1 MKAKAGNSIKL
12 GVFVTAG
19 LALLIT
25 GIYFIGQKQRLFSD
39 VFRISGVF
47 NNVSGLQVGNNV
59 RFSGINIGTVENIT
73 IISDTSVRVDMII
86 DEDVQKFIKK
96 DATAII
102 GSEGLMGNKTV
113 NIAAGSIS
121 EKEINDQDVI
131 RTMKPVDFDEIL
143 GQLNTTTQNAAL
155 ITDDLSAI
163 MNSIRTGKGTVGK
176 LFMDT
181 TLAKD
186 LNQTIRNLRGGTK
199 GFEENMDAVQHSIL
213 LRGAFK
219 KKKSDEKEKQ
229 EEKKEQKEQRDQK

>member
-1 MKAKAGNSIKL
+1 MKAKTGNSIKL

-19 LALLIT
+19 FVLLIA

-39 VFRISGVF
+39 VFRINAVF
-47 NNVSGLQVGNNV
+47 NNVNGLQVGNNI

-73 IISDTSVRVDMII
+73 IITDTSVRVDMII

-102 GSEGLMGNKTV
+102 GSEGLMGNKTI
-113 NIAAGSIS
+113 NIAPGSIN
-121 EKEINDQDVI
+121 EKQIEDQDVVK
-131 RTMKPVDFDEIL
+131 TLKPVDFDEIL

-181 TLAKD
+181 TLAKELD
-186 LNQTIRNLRGGTK
+186 QTMKNLRGGTK
-199 GFEENMDAVQHSIL
+199 GFEENMNAAQHSFL

-219 KKKSDEKEKQ
+219 KKKSEEKEKQ
-229 EEKKEQKEQRDQK
+229 EEKKEQQKESEK

>member
-1 MKAKAGNSIKL
+1 MKNKAGNSIKL
-12 GVFVTAG
+12 GVFIIAG
-19 LALLIT
+19 IILLIT
-25 GIYFIGQKQRLFSD
+25 GIYFIGQKQRLFSN

-47 NNVSGLQVGNNV
+47 NNVSGLQVGNNI
-59 RFSGINIGTVENIT
+59 RFSGINVGTVENIT

-113 NIAAGSIS
+113 NIAPGTMS
-121 EKEINDQDVI
+121 EAEIEDQATI
-131 RTMKPVDFDEIL
+131 QTTKPVDFDEIL
-143 GQLNTTTQNAAL
+143 GQLNTTTQNAAV

-163 MNSIRTGKGTVGK
+163 IGSIRSGKGTVGK

-181 TLAKD
+181 TLATD
-186 LNQTIRNLRGGTK
+186 LNQTIKNLRGGTK
-199 GFEENMDAVQHSIL
+199 GFEENMNAAKHSIL

-219 KKKSDEKEKQ
+219 KKKADEQENKEKQ
-229 EEKKEQKEQRDQK
+229 EEKNNQ

>member
-1 MKAKAGNSIKL
+1 MKKKTGVSIKL

-19 LALLIT
+19 LILFIT
-25 GIYFIGQKQRLFSD
+25 GVYVIGQKQRLFSD

-47 NNVSGLQVGNNV
+47 NNVNGLQVGNNV

-113 NIAAGSIS
+113 NIAPGSIS
-121 EKEINDQDVI
+121 EKQIGDRDVI
-131 RTMKPVDFDEIL
+131 KTYKPVDFDAIL

-163 MNSIRTGKGTVGK
+163 MNTIRLGKGTIGR

-181 TLAKD
+181 TLAENLD
-186 LNQTIRNLRGGTK
+186 QTIKNLKGGTK
-199 GFEENMDAVQHSIL
+199 GFKENMNAVQHSFF

-219 KKKSDEKEKQ
+219 KKKMDEKE
-229 EEKKEQKEQRDQK
+229 EKEQKEEKKDN

>member
-1 MKAKAGNSIKL
+1 MKKKSANSIKL
-12 GVFVTAG
+12 GVFVTVS
-19 LALLIT
+19 LVLLIA
-25 GIYFIGQKQRLFSD
+25 GIYYIGQKQRLFSD

-47 NNVSGLQVGNNV
+47 NNVNGLQVGNNI
-59 RFSGINIGTVENIT
+59 RFSGINVGTVENIT

-102 GSEGLMGNKTV
+102 GSEGLMGNKTI
-113 NIAAGSIS
+113 NIAPGSLS
-121 EKEINDQDVI
+121 EKEIDDQDLI
-131 RTMKPVDFDEIL
+131 KTTKPVDFDEIL

-163 MNSIRTGKGTVGK
+163 MSSIRAGKGTVGK

-186 LNQTIRNLRGGTK
+186 LNQTIKNLRGGTK
-199 GFEENMDAVQHSIL
+199 GFEENKDAVQHSIL

-219 KKKSDEKEKQ
+219 KKKSEEKEKQ
-229 EEKKEQKEQRDQK
+229 EEKKEQEKNK

>member
-1 MKAKAGNSIKL
+1 MKTKPGNSIKL

-19 LALLIT
+19 LVLLIC

-47 NNVSGLQVGNNV
+47 NNVSGLLVGNNV
-59 RFSGINIGTVENIT
+59 RFSGINVGTVESIT

-102 GSEGLMGNKTV
+102 GSEGLMGNKTI
-113 NIAAGSIS
+113 NIAPGSVS
-121 EKEINDQDVI
+121 ENPIEDQDVI
-131 RTMKPVDFDEIL
+131 KTSKPVDFDEIL
-143 GQLNTTTQNAAL
+143 GQLNTTTQNAAA

-163 MNSIRTGKGTVGK
+163 MNSIRSGKGTIGK

-181 TLAKD
+181 VLAKELD
-186 LNQTIRNLRGGTK
+186 QTIKNLRGGTK
-199 GFEENMDAVQHSIL
+199 GFEENMNAAQHSFL

-219 KKKSDEKEKQ
+219 RKKSDEKEKQ
-229 EEKKEQKEQRDQK
+229 EEKKEQKQESEK

>member
-1 MKAKAGNSIKL
+1 MKKKTGNSVKL
-12 GVFVTAG
+12 GVFVTVG
-19 LALLIT
+19 LLLLIV
-25 GIYFIGQKQRLFSD
+25 GIYYIGQKQRLFSD

-47 NNVSGLQVGNNV
+47 SNVNGLQVGNNI
-59 RFSGINIGTVENIT
+59 RFSGINVGTVENIV

-86 DEDVQKFIKK
+86 DEEVQKFIKQ

-113 NIAAGSIS
+113 NIAPGSLS
-121 EKEINDQDVI
+121 QKEIGDQDEI
-131 RTMKPVDFDEIL
+131 HTTKPVDFDEIL

-163 MNSIRTGKGTVGK
+163 MSSIRSGKGTVGR

-186 LNQTIRNLRGGTK
+186 LNQTIKNLKGGTK

-229 EEKKEQKEQRDQK
+229 EEKQEKDK

>member
-1 MKAKAGNSIKL
+1 MKKKTGNSIKL
-12 GVFVTAG
+12 GVFVIAG
-19 LALLIT
+19 LVLLIS

-39 VFRISGVF
+39 VFRISGMF
-47 NNVSGLQVGNNV
+47 NNVNGLQVGNNI

-86 DEDVQKFIKK
+86 DKDVQKFIKK

-113 NIAAGSIS
+113 NIAPGSLSDTQIG
-121 EKEINDQDVI
+121 DQDVI
-131 RTMKPVDFDEIL
+131 RTMKPIDFDEIL

-163 MNSIRTGKGTVGK
+163 MNSIREGKGTVGK

-186 LNQTIRNLRGGTK
+186 LNQTIKNLRGGTK

-229 EEKKEQKEQRDQK
+229 EGKKEEEKK

>member
-73 IISDTSVRVDMII
+73 IVSDTSVRVDMII

-102 GSEGLMGNKTV
+102 GSEGLMG
-113 NIAAGSIS
+113 
-121 EKEINDQDVI
+121 INDQDVI

-229 EEKKEQKEQRDQK
+229 EEKKEKKEQRDQK